1 MTKFQNRVSPLRRIL
16 GKIGV
21 IGMGGVDDVIGKMQ
35 SISTVA
41 RTHYFQSG
49 GGETTTMVGLTT
61 FFIFFTAVT
70 GAGGVGGVFH
80 GKILHYAIFYLPYK
94 SVGYNLNI
102 IKEG

>member
-1 MTKFQNRVSPLRRIL
+1 M
-16 GKIGV
+16 
-21 IGMGGVDDVIGKMQ
+21 DDVIGKMQ
-35 SISTVA
+35 CVCTVA
-41 RTHYFQSG
+41 RTHQLLSG
-49 GGETTTMVGLTT
+49 GGQTATMVGLTT
-61 FFIFFTAVT
+61 FFVFFTTVT